1 MDSDR
6 KICVGMIMSA
16 HGVRGLVRLRSFTE
30 DPESLL
36 GYKKLSD
43 ENGEKTF
50 TFNIKSA
57 AKDFY
62 IAEIN
67 GLKNKEQ
74 ADALR
79 GTKLYV
85 PRSALPKT
93 KKAEYYEADLV
104 GLFIQDKQGKNY
116 GTVKAVHNYG
126 GGPFLEIGRSKVDS
140 FMLPFTDACVP
151 NVDLKAGLVTIDPPE
166 GWMKDEKPEEE
177 VRARRM
183 PKKAKP

>member
-36 GYKKLSD
+36 DYKKLSD
-43 ENGEKTF
+43 EKAEKTF
-50 TFNIKSA
+50 TFKIKTA
-57 AKDFY
+57 AKDFF
-62 IAEIN
+62 IAEIK
-67 GLKNKEQ
+67 GLANKEQ

-93 KKAEYYEADLV
+93 KKSEFYEADLV
-104 GLFIQDKQGKNY
+104 GLAAQDKQGKEY
-116 GTVKAVHNYG
+116 GAVKAVHNYG
-126 GGPFLEIGRSKVDS
+126 GGPFLEIGRSKSDS

-151 NVDLKAGLVTIDPPE
+151 LVDVKVGQVTIDLPE
-166 GWMKDEKPEEE
+166 GWMKEEKPKEEE
-177 VRARRM
+177 KAQRAA
-183 PKKAKP
+183 KKAKL